1 MCAEDAVEFIL
12 AGAAA
17 VQVGAANF
25 VDPMV
30 MPKVIRGIEAYMEKN
45 QFPDIASFRGLAHQS

>member
-1 MCAEDAVEFIL
+1 MSADDAIEYIL

-17 VQVGAANF
+17 VQVGAMNF

-30 MPKVIRGIEAYMEKN
+30 MPKVIKGIEAYMEKN
-45 QFPDIASFRGLAHQS
+45 SFPDIASFRGLAHQ